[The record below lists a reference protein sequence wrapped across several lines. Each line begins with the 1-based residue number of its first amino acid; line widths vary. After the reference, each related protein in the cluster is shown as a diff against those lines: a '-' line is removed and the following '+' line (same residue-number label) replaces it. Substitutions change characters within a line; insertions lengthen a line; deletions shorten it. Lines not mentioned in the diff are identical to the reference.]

1 MPNVISCVIIGKIR
15 TVGNIFNLDAWLEA
29 ELAVT
34 NAQSYTIGSRTMTK
48 ANLTEIRKSIEYWQ
62 GKVTA
67 LENAAKYGGRNRAKR
82 FVPRDL

>member
-1 MPNVISCVIIGKIR
+1 MAVITLETAKR
-15 TVGNIFNLDAWLEA
+15 HLDAWLEA

>member
-1 MPNVISCVIIGKIR
+1 MAGITLETAKR
-15 TVGNIFNLDAWLEA
+15 HLDAWLEA

-62 GKVTA
+62 GH
-67 LENAAKYGGRNRAKR
+67 LRECPRRRHGRAAPR
-82 FVPRDL
+82 VPSRVFEPS